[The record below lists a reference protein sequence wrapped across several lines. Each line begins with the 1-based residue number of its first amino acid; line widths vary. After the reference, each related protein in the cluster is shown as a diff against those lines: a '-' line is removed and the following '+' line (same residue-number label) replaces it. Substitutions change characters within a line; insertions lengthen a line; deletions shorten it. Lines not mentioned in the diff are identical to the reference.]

1 MLDFAKKC
9 LRIRRDNTA
18 FDDEVADLIAACKAD
33 LRKHGVVK
41 ISESDPLIK
50 QAVKLYCKGNFGY
63 GGDDAERF
71 QKCCA
76 RFDSAIH
83 CNRNRDEPQLV

>member
-41 ISESDPLIK
+41 TAKVTRLSNRPSSCIAKAISGTVAMMPNGFRKAMKAL
-50 QAVKLYCKGNFGY
+50 QTV
-63 GGDDAERF
+63 
-71 QKCCA
+71 
-76 RFDSAIH
+76 
-83 CNRNRDEPQLV
+83 

>member
-50 QAVKLYCKGNFGY
+50 QAVKLY
-63 GGDDAERF
+63 
-71 QKCCA
+71 A
-76 RFDSAIH
+76 RAISGTVAMMP
-83 CNRNRDEPQLV
+83 NGFRKAMKALQTV

>member
-50 QAVKLYCKGNFGY
+50 QAVKLYPCPNLSLTKRHY
-63 GGDDAERF
+63 PAAQKSRF
-71 QKCCA
+71 SWTSKT
-76 RFDSAIH
+76 R
-83 CNRNRDEPQLV
+83 

>member
-18 FDDEVADLIAACKAD
+18 FDDEVTDLIAACKAD

-50 QAVKLYCKGNFGY
+50 QAIKLYCRY
-63 GGDDAERF
+63 SGDDAERF
-71 QKCCA
+71 QKSYESLANSLSLCG
-76 RFDSAIH
+76 DYLE
-83 CNRNRDEPQLV
+83 D